1 MSDHSDIKPHW
12 LTVIFGGAVAVLA
25 AFLFYAAF
33 DIQVRASEHL
43 LGSRLFPLI
52 VTAGLTV
59 LAALVALDAWRNG
72 ASPETDSSPIAWS
85 GAALVMG
92 GLALFALLVEPV
104 GFIVAT
110 AALFACVA
118 HAFVHADNLPT
129 RLKLLLR
136 DLVIGLVLSTIIFIV
151 FTRGLGLALPAGAI
165 VDMLM
170 GES

>member
-1 MSDHSDIKPHW
+1 MSDHSDFRPHW

-72 ASPETDSSPIAWS
+72 ASPETDSSPIAWG

-92 GLALFALLVEPV
+92 GLALFALLVEPA

-118 HAFVHADNLPT
+118 HAFVHADSLKA

-136 DLVIGLVLSTIIFIV
+136 DLIIGLVLSTIIFIV
-151 FTRGLGLALPAGAI
+151 FTRGLGLVLPAGAI

>member
-1 MSDHSDIKPHW
+1 MQNQSDVRPHW
-12 LTVIFGGAVAVLA
+12 LIVVFGGAVAALA

-33 DIQVRASEHL
+33 DIQVRASDRL

-59 LAALVALDAWRNG
+59 LALLVAVDAWRRG
-72 ASPETDSSPIAWS
+72 ASPETDSSPIAWR

-92 GLALFALLVEPV
+92 GLALFALLVESA

-118 HAFVHADNLPT
+118 HAFVHADSP
-129 RLKLLLR
+129 RAWIALR
-136 DLVIGLVLSTIIFIV
+136 DLVIGLVLSTIIFVV
-151 FTRGLGLALPAGAI
+151 FTRGLGLVLPAGALF
-165 VDMLM
+165 DMLT

>member
-1 MSDHSDIKPHW
+1 MQNHSDVRPHW

-33 DIQVRASEHL
+33 DIQVRASDRL

-59 LAALVALDAWRNG
+59 LALLVAVDAWRRG
-72 ASPETDSSPIAWS
+72 ASPETDSSPIAWG

-92 GLALFALLVEPV
+92 GLALFALLVESA

-110 AALFACVA
+110 TALFACVA
-118 HAFVHADNLPT
+118 HAFVNDDSPRVWIA
-129 RLKLLLR
+129 LR
-136 DLVIGLVLSTIIFIV
+136 DLVIGFVLSAIIFVV
-151 FTRGLGLALPAGAI
+151 FTRGLGLVLPTGALF
-165 VDMLM
+165 DMLT